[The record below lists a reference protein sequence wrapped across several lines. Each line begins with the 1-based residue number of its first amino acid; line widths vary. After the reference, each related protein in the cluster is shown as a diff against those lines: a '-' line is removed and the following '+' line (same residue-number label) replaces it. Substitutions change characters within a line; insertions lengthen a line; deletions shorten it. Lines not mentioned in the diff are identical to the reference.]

1 MDSRPVAVQL
11 PVAKTVYLPTS
22 MDHCDNQVF
31 DAVDRCSTT
40 ITDGKDGMHFR
51 VMCPRPWGSYAAD
64 IWDPSKKSRVW
75 FDPVEEEAWA
85 KAAAAREFRGV
96 KAKLNFP
103 PAEEEIGN
111 PETKKKGNRN
121 QSPSAS
127 NTAIPVES
135 SSREGLEEEL
145 RMDPEDT
152 GVISDW
158 LRRYCGK
165 GCEELGMDPENTSII
180 SDLRFIYR
188 AITTGV
194 LHVIENS
201 NDARL
206 KGNLPHVY
214 AVKRTLEYLLS
225 FAILLT
231 AWILLI
237 EDTPL
242 KKLDRSNDWGF
253 WNMVNLVR
261 NVDALDETLWLLPHR
276 RSTHPNLNTWD
287 DKAISVSEETIKKV
301 SKSESR

>member
-1 MDSRPVAVQL
+1 MTLKFPRSVSIDTEL
-11 PVAKTVYLPTS
+11 
-22 MDHCDNQVF
+22 F
-31 DAVDRCSTT
+31 VDEGR
-40 ITDGKDGMHFR
+40 
-51 VMCPRPWGSYAAD
+51 
-64 IWDPSKKSRVW
+64 
-75 FDPVEEEAWA
+75 
-85 KAAAAREFRGV
+85 
-96 KAKLNFP
+96 
-103 PAEEEIGN
+103 IGD
-111 PETKKKGNRN
+111 
-121 QSPSAS
+121 Q
-127 NTAIPVES
+127 
-135 SSREGLEEEL
+135 
-145 RMDPEDT
+145 
-152 GVISDW
+152 
-158 LRRYCGK
+158 
-165 GCEELGMDPENTSII
+165 
-180 SDLRFIYR
+180 RFIYR

-287 DKAISVSEETIKKV
+287 DKAISVSEEIIKKV
-301 SKSESR
+301 SKSESREISLEDLSYCMPKAIADQGAVKRIGATQGKFGTD